1 MSDLAAS
8 EDNTPWLGL
17 AHCPV
22 PEHPEWTRQSVK
34 QAMPTGRDVLLAIGP
49 EGDFDPHEI
58 EAFAQAGFTPVT
70 FGEHRLRTETA
81 ALYAVQAFHI
91 LNAP

>member
-1 MSDLAAS
+1 M
-8 EDNTPWLGL
+8 
-17 AHCPV
+17 
-22 PEHPEWTRQSVK
+22 
-34 QAMPTGRDVLLAIGP
+34 
-49 EGDFDPHEI
+49 
-58 EAFAQAGFTPVT
+58 AGFTPVT

>member
-1 MSDLAAS
+1 MKDR
-8 EDNTPWLGL
+8 PWLGL

-22 PEHPEWTRQSVK
+22 PEHPNWERQNIK
-34 QAMPTGRDVLLAIGP
+34 QAMPVGQDVLIAIGP
-49 EGDFDPHEI
+49 EGDFTPAEI
-58 EAFAQAGFTPVT
+58 EAFSEAHFTPVT

-81 ALYAVQAFHI
+81 ALYAVQAFQI

>member
-1 MSDLAAS
+1 M
-8 EDNTPWLGL
+8 P
-17 AHCPV
+17 
-22 PEHPEWTRQSVK
+22 RQ
-34 QAMPTGRDVLLAIGP
+34 RDALIAIGP
-49 EGDFDPHEI
+49 EGDFDPEEI
-58 EAFAQAGFTPVT
+58 EHFAAAGFTPVT